1 MKIYLYITPN
11 NLYIL
16 HRMLNEPIFLEDCGV
31 LDVSFTQN
39 SMPGEF
45 ACMVSISYDEFIR
58 LLDSNKIKVR

>member
-16 HRMLNEPIFLEDCGV
+16 HRMLNEPGFLEECGV
-31 LDVSFTQN
+31 LNVSFRQN

-45 ACMVSISYDEFIR
+45 GCMVSISYDEFIR
-58 LLDSNKIKVR
+58 LLDLNKIKVH